1 MKRNVSSLKKNLKKS
16 RKNVPGSDSKGGV
29 GNSVVREIYTIGSSV
44 LHYIWDSEMKQFG
57 RKLTELWP
65 KEVFGLKD
73 PYLIFGFWV
82 EKES

>member
-1 MKRNVSSLKKNLKKS
+1 MPQRCEKECEFAEEKPKKI
-16 RKNVPGSDSKGGV
+16 SK
-29 GNSVVREIYTIGSSV
+29 GSSV
-44 LHYIWDSEMKQFG
+44 LHHAWDSEMKQFG

-73 PYLIFGFWV
+73 PHLIFGFWA